1 MEIIVKSS
9 IDGTDQPS
17 LFFPAKGEGRPLIVG
32 LHTWSFDRNN
42 QISNLLPEAEKYDFN
57 LLLPEFRGPNLI
69 SNPKCTEACA
79 SSLAVRDVLDAIE
92 YVSEEYSIDSE
103 SIFLIGLSGGG
114 HMALMVAANAP
125 ELFRAVASYVPITD
139 LAAWCDE
146 NPNYRPHVIACC
158 GTREEMLSRSPISYV
173 DALCKA
179 NLKIFHG
186 KFDNVVPME
195 QTLRLYQRIMEKSP
209 RSRVFLDVFDGGHE
223 IDMKEAMYWL
233 LSQYN
238 EKNLNTVTG

>member
-9 IDGTDQPS
+9 LDGSCQPS
-17 LFFPAKGEGRPLIVG
+17 LFFPARGEGRPLIVG
-32 LHTWSFDRNN
+32 LHTWSYDRNN
-42 QISNLLPEAEKYDFN
+42 QITNLLPEAEKHDFN
-57 LLLPEFRGPNLI
+57 LLLPEFRGPNLM

-79 SSLAVRDVLDAIE
+79 SPLAVRDVLDAIE
-92 YVSEEYSIDSE
+92 YVSGEYSIDTE

-139 LAAWCDE
+139 LAAWCEE
-146 NPNYRPHVIACC
+146 NPNYRPHVEACC
-158 GTREEMLSRSPISYV
+158 GRREEMLLRSPISYV
-173 DALCKA
+173 DSLSRA

-195 QTLRLYQRIMEKSP
+195 QSLRLYQSIMAMAP
-209 RSRVFLDVFDGGHE
+209 RSRVFLDIFDGGHE
-223 IDMKEAMYWL
+223 IDMKAAMYWL
-233 LSQYN
+233 LSQSN
-238 EKNLNTVTG
+238 EKNLNEVTG